1 MIVNNWYVFFDFQNW
16 RDCSSEHD
24 WDGGKV
30 LCQHILFGLFTD
42 VS

>member
-24 WDGGKV
+24 WDGAKV
-30 LCQHILFGLFTD
+30 LPEKIHQP
-42 VS
+42 